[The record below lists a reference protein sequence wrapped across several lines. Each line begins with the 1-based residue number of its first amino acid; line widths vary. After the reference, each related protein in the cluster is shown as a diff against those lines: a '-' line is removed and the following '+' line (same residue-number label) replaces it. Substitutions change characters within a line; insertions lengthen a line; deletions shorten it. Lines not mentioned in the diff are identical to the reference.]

1 MLNAVDPVDAFV
13 FMELQTT
20 RDMLIV
26 VNESITTIIK
36 VLQGT
41 EMLTP
46 KSEKEATELL
56 KGTVPTSW

>member
-13 FMELQTT
+13 FMELSTT
-20 RDMLIV
+20 RDLLV
-26 VNESITTIIK
+26 LVNESITTIIK

-56 KGTVPTSW
+56 KGGVPTAW